1 MKKLLSV
8 LMMVLYLTSFSQVVP
23 NKDWVV
29 QITNGGIDIHGIAAA
44 VDYTSGAVY
53 SCGYMNTVSNG
64 QDIVVVKLDSNGVQ
78 LWSATYNY
86 TVANLDDK
94 ANAICV
100 DPSGNVYVTGYS
112 QAASNNADIIVI
124 KYNSSGTQQWATRLT
139 GNANSDDCGNSIGV
153 DGSGNVY
160 VAGYATITG
169 KGKDF
174 SVSKLNSSGVHQGT
188 LKLNGSANSD
198 DAAEKLTI
206 DGSNLF
212 ATGSIK
218 NTSTNK
224 DVLTICVATS
234 GPSVTWST
242 TVNGSTSSDD
252 TGLDVK
258 TYGSDVYICGKTN
271 NTTTGE
277 DYYFAKMAQSNGA
290 IGYSNTYDGGYN
302 GSDFAT
308 SLVSDNIGDFGIT
321 GIVTNGSN
329 IEYHTQVYS
338 TSALQWTHIQPQNG
352 NYTTIYPKIA
362 VDTIAY
368 HYYVCGAYFNG
379 TQDAILYQVDPSG
392 VKRWTQYHDGA
403 GAARDV
409 HADLAVNGLGQIYVA
424 SANETGT
431 ATGSFDYGIIRYSQT
446 PVYFPPDTVDVTD
459 KSYVLQKNDGQLH
472 YTNGSRVP
480 ESVVGYYYQGKSPSV
495 YINNNRVSYLLLHQL
510 TDSLPADSTV
520 RVDMNFVSSNTL
532 TSIYAYDTVP
542 HYFNY
547 FIDSISPVTKVRG
560 YNRVFIPNVWTLT
573 DIHHSSNTSG
583 LKSFFC
589 FKITEAVYTHVIN
602 IDGADTTYIN
612 GSGELIAETPLGIVN
627 IGGVRGIQIDSTYT
641 PFPVTTVWT
650 SLGSN
655 NYRFS
660 ITGLHPMLPLI
671 VVLGKTGAASGSAA
685 SNINNLYWST
695 YIGDV
700 GNENIAQSEIDAKDQ
715 FYTVGYTYSN
725 AYPTTPGANLSS
737 GNNLSNRQFAVFSK
751 FNPQGNLHYS
761 SYYGSAGF
769 YNVCGGQV
777 YTEAFDITVDSLY
790 SIYIVGKTNS
800 SSLII
805 KTPSGAMNYSN
816 SAATGSGGTCQ
827 NAYIAKF
834 DSTGTN
840 LEWSSYYGGTTNEF
854 FKAVKYSKGQIYAAG
869 WSLSSAIPLTSP
881 PPNAYQINKGN
892 GFYLHL
898 DTSGALIHSTKLTG
912 YAQGIDVDKNGNAYV
927 IGYALTNTMTTVAAD
942 TTYFLSGYV
951 GAADWFINRFTPADS
966 LNWSTYIGGTSS
978 DQANAICIKD
988 TLMGIV
994 GFGTSSNFPWHKSA
1008 SDSGNAYS
1016 HFASDIQMAK
1026 FNLKNGKRIWVANH
1040 STFMNEQANDL
1051 AFDSDYNLYV
1061 TGMVDCPTG
1070 TTTPCSGNQFRTL
1083 SASTYYN
1090 QSTHIGPD
1098 AFILAFDKANKK
1110 KWLTYFGASTS
1121 TYYNT
1126 EVGDAMSVNSKN
1138 QLFMSGQSYLGSSS
1152 LPLAKWNSTCW
1163 YDSTSADS
1171 YPNQNADG
1179 FITMFDVT
1187 NFTAIGIVE
1196 HTLPVKSN
1204 SFILFP
1210 NPNSGSFKIK
1220 LNENIKEPVNI
1231 DVYNVLGQNIYSE
1244 KKIKDKQEIPLELNS
1259 LNQGIYFVN
1268 LSDQNFSE
1276 TVKFVVE

>member
-392 VKRWTQYHDGA
+392 VKRWTQYHNGT
-403 GAARDV
+403 GNARDI

-431 ATGSFDYGIIRYSQT
+431 SSNSYDYDIIRYSQT
-446 PVYFPPDTVDVTD
+446 PVYMPCNYNMRKDTFSFSNLYYQNSGEIIDTTGAVANDVLFYTKYTYPNQFILKNKVAFCEFKPDSMFAVNRTD
-459 KSYVLQKNDGQLH
+459 SV
-472 YTNGSRVP
+472 SRVDMSFVGANEFSEVFP
-480 ESVVGYYYQGKSPSV
+480 FYFQDDSKLNYFMSYTGSGITDVKGAGNLLVPNIYNLIDLHITSNAYGSKYFFVVKPGGDPSNIQLKFDGATSTATISNNLKITSSLGNWTFKKPDIYNVSVPSFTNLTITTTSITGTTGWVSLGSDTYSINPGSYNTAWPLVIEFDMGKTAAISSYTDNLRWSTYFGGGSNDQIYDVKCDRFNNIYVVGYTASGNFPFVTGPSIYQNSNGGSSDGVIVKFDYLGKHKWTSYFGGMGSELATSLDISPATGRIFLVGQTNS
-495 YINNNRVSYLLLHQL
+495 
-510 TDSLPADSTV
+510 
-520 RVDMNFVSSNTL
+520 TL
-532 TSIYAYDTVP
+532 TT
-542 HYFNY
+542 
-547 FIDSISPVTKVRG
+547 ISKGGATNTTTK
-560 YNRVFIPNVWTLT
+560 P
-573 DIHHSSNTSG
+573 
-583 LKSFFC
+583 
-589 FKITEAVYTHVIN
+589 
-602 IDGADTTYIN
+602 
-612 GSGELIAETPLGIVN
+612 
-627 IGGVRGIQIDSTYT
+627 GGVDG
-641 PFPVTTVWT
+641 FV
-650 SLGSN
+650 
-655 NYRFS
+655 F
-660 ITGLHPMLPLI
+660 
-671 VVLGKTGAASGSAA
+671 
-685 SNINNLYWST
+685 
-695 YIGDV
+695 
-700 GNENIAQSEIDAKDQ
+700 E
-715 FYTVGYTYSN
+715 
-725 AYPTTPGANLSS
+725 LSS
-737 GNNLSNRQFAVFSK
+737 AGN
-751 FNPQGNLHYS
+751 P
-761 SYYGSAGF
+761 
-769 YNVCGGQV
+769 
-777 YTEAFDITVDSLY
+777 
-790 SIYIVGKTNS
+790 
-800 SSLII
+800 
-805 KTPSGAMNYSN
+805 
-816 SAATGSGGTCQ
+816 
-827 NAYIAKF
+827 AYW
-834 DSTGTN
+834 
-840 LEWSSYYGGTTNEF
+840 LSYYGGSNDDTPNKCQFDANANLFVVGTTNSNNIPIVGSSPQYTYTNTDGSSSNTEGF
-854 FKAVKYSKGQIYAAG
+854 IVRYNSSSSITWATFLGSSNTDDKLWSLDFDSNNDVFICGETYGNFPIYWTNSNQTHITHLGTLNDALITRFSNTGQIKWGTCYGGPYGFDYGFDVKVKSGRTYLFGAAG
-869 WSLSSAIPLTSP
+869 STNIPTPDFGSWYYQGTKAGGQYDAFLAIFDSSKDS
-881 PPNAYQINKGN
+881 
-892 GFYLHL
+892 
-898 DTSGALIHSTKLTG
+898 LIHG
-912 YAQGIDVDKNGNAYV
+912 
-927 IGYALTNTMTTVAAD
+927 
-942 TTYFLSGYV
+942 
-951 GAADWFINRFTPADS
+951 
-966 LNWSTYIGGTSS
+966 TYIGGSGYDVGARMVIDSVDHIYMTGYTDGTNFALPFGAQPAGTYTTTNKGGFDYFIAGVYEGSTDLTWSTEFGGTNTNENATGLAMDHRNNLFLVGGSQS
-978 DQANAICIKD
+978 DTGFPLWGESGVPYFDSTFN
-988 TLMGIV
+988 GI
-994 GFGTSSNFPWHKSA
+994 GTY
-1008 SDSGNAYS
+1008 DGT
-1016 HFASDIQMAK
+1016 IAK
-1026 FNLKNGKRIWVANH
+1026 FNLSPINFVGIKPNGAIA
-1040 STFMNEQANDL
+1040 
-1051 AFDSDYNLYV
+1051 
-1061 TGMVDCPTG
+1061 
-1070 TTTPCSGNQFRTL
+1070 SGVF
-1083 SASTYYN
+1083 
-1090 QSTHIGPD
+1090 
-1098 AFILAFDKANKK
+1098 
-1110 KWLTYFGASTS
+1110 
-1121 TYYNT
+1121 
-1126 EVGDAMSVNSKN
+1126 V
-1138 QLFMSGQSYLGSSS
+1138 
-1152 LPLAKWNSTCW
+1152 
-1163 YDSTSADS
+1163 
-1171 YPNQNADG
+1171 
-1179 FITMFDVT
+1179 
-1187 NFTAIGIVE
+1187 
-1196 HTLPVKSN
+1196 
-1204 SFILFP
+1204 FP
-1210 NPNSGSFKIK
+1210 NPTQSYINIRRDDFKTRSNFTIFNAMGQVVMQGT
-1220 LNENIKEPVNI
+1220 LDGEVDLINLSNLSVGMYILEIKEKT
-1231 DVYNVLGQNIYSE
+1231 
-1244 KKIKDKQEIPLELNS
+1244 KKSTAKFIKYD
-1259 LNQGIYFVN
+1259 
-1268 LSDQNFSE
+1268 
-1276 TVKFVVE
+1276 